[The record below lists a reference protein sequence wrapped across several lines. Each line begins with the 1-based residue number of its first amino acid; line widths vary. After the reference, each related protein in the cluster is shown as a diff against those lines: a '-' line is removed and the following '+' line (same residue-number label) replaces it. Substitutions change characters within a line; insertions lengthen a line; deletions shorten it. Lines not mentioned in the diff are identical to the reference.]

1 MGNLFNA
8 LNGLKTNIFGGGNT
22 GKTTPILRKTAIGIN
37 EESPVAKMEHDPF
50 AYSSIQYPRDLTTN
64 GGIGHYMLFYV
75 NVQDKTKYVY
85 QGGAGEEGGAP
96 GRSTVGGWTEVVTLK
111 KEAVYENK
119 AVGPGGRYTER
130 VQVSPAEYQS
140 EWVQGGSS
148 ETANYFQDKKGRTGV
163 GSTIN
168 TDVKQL
174 MKQRPK
180 GSGISSYHKTTKRI
194 TDSVAIYLPPN
205 VQDTTA
211 ATYTGAATG
220 MMGAAAAGGMDVLKN
235 MQAKDYEAAAS
246 GIVDAAQ
253 AIVGEA
259 ALKAATEIIEIASGS
274 EGTRGLINKAFGQ
287 ADNPYMEVLFDNMN
301 LRTFTY
307 NFTFAPK
314 NKQETEDV
322 QKIIALFRFHMSPEL
337 KGTANRF
344 LTLPSEFDIHYMYQ
358 DKSGQASENDFYNK
372 IATCV
377 CTGVDTNYTPD
388 GVKSFE
394 GGAPTKITMSL
405 AFQETELLTKERVAL
420 GY

>member
-22 GKTTPILRKTAIGIN
+22 GKTTPILRKSAIGIN
-37 EESPVAKMEHDPF
+37 EESPVSKLDHDPY

-85 QGGAGEEGGAP
+85 EGGAGDVGE
-96 GRSTVGGWTEVVTLK
+96 VGGVTTKTQVVTP
-111 KEAVYENK
+111 AVYRSVK
-119 AVGPGGRYTER
+119 TGAFGAVERQLVTPAKFKTITTKGGESGSLFGSKINSDV
-130 VQVSPAEYQS
+130 VQLE
-140 EWVQGGSS
+140 
-148 ETANYFQDKKGRTGV
+148 
-163 GSTIN
+163 
-168 TDVKQL
+168 
-174 MKQRPK
+174 KQRK
-180 GSGISSYHKTTKRI
+180 RGSGLSSFHKTTKRI

-205 VQDTTA
+205 VQDSTTA
-211 ATYTGAATG
+211 GYTGAATG
-220 MMGAAAAGGMDVLKN
+220 IVGAAAAGAFGVARSMGE
-235 MQAKDYEAAAS
+235 KDYEAAAT
-246 GIVDAAQ
+246 GLVDAAK

-259 ALKAATEIIEIASGS
+259 AIKAATEITEAISGA

-287 ADNPYMEVLFDNMN
+287 ADNPYMEVLFDAMN

-307 NFTFAPK
+307 NFTFSPR
-314 NKQETEDV
+314 NREETEDV

-337 KGTANRF
+337 KGAANRF

-358 DKSGQASENDFYNK
+358 DQSGHASENDYYNK

-377 CTGVDTNYTPD
+377 CTGCETNYTPD

-394 GGAPTKITMSL
+394 GGAPVKITMSL
-405 AFQETELLTKERVAL
+405 SFQETELLTKERVAE
-420 GY
+420 GF

>member
-8 LNGLKTNIFGGGNT
+8 LNDLKTNIFGGGNT
-22 GKTTPILRKTAIGIN
+22 GKTTPILRKSAIGIN
-37 EESPVAKMEHDPF
+37 EESPVSKLDHDPF

-85 QGGAGEEGGAP
+85 EGGAGDVGEIGGVEYKTQVVEPATYK
-96 GRSTVGGWTEVVTLK
+96 TVKTGLGTTKRLLVTPTKFKTITKRKGESGSLFGSKINSDVV
-111 KEAVYENK
+111 
-119 AVGPGGRYTER
+119 
-130 VQVSPAEYQS
+130 
-140 EWVQGGSS
+140 
-148 ETANYFQDKKGRTGV
+148 
-163 GSTIN
+163 
-168 TDVKQL
+168 QL
-174 MKQRPK
+174 EKQRK
-180 GSGISSYHKTTKRI
+180 RGSGLSSFHKTTKRI

-205 VQDTTA
+205 VVDSTTA
-211 ATYTGAATG
+211 GYTGAATG
-220 MMGAAAAGGMDVLKN
+220 IVGAAAAGAFGVARSMGE
-235 MQAKDYEAAAS
+235 KDYEAAAN
-246 GIVDAAQ
+246 GLVGAAK

-259 ALKAATEIIEIASGS
+259 AIKAATEITEAISGA

-287 ADNPYMEVLFDNMN
+287 ADNPYMEVLFDAMN

-314 NKQETEDV
+314 NREETEDV

-337 KGTANRF
+337 KGAANRF

-358 DKSGQASENDFYNK
+358 DQSGQASENDYYNK

-377 CTGVDTNYTPD
+377 CTACETNYTPD

-394 GGAPTKITMSL
+394 GGAPVKITMSL
-405 AFQETELLTKERVAL
+405 SFQETELLTKERVAE
-420 GY
+420 GF

>member
-37 EESPVAKMEHDPF
+37 EESPVSKLEHDPF

-85 QGGAGEEGGAP
+85 EGGAGDEG
-96 GRSTVGGWTEVVTLK
+96 TVGGVTEVVTLK
-111 KEAVYENK
+111 E
-119 AVGPGGRYTER
+119 
-130 VQVSPAEYQS
+130 PAEYFGSGADRIQVKPAVYQS
-140 EWVQGGSS
+140 EFVEGGSNAR
-148 ETANYFQDKKGRTGV
+148 ANYFADKQGREGL

-168 TDVKQL
+168 ADVVQL
-174 MKQRPK
+174 EKQRVRD
-180 GSGISSYHKTTKRI
+180 SSNSSSMASYRKTTKRI

-205 VQDTTA
+205 VQDTTTA
-211 ATYTGAATG
+211 AYTGAATG
-220 MMGAAAAGGMDVLKN
+220 VVGAAAAGAFNVIEN
-235 MQAKDYEAAAS
+235 MGKKDYEAAAA
-246 GIVDAAQ
+246 GIVSAAQ
-253 AIVGEA
+253 SIVGEA
-259 ALKAATEIIEIASGS
+259 AIRATAEITEAISGA
-274 EGTRGLINKAFGQ
+274 EGTRGLLNKAFGQ
-287 ADNPYMEVLFDNMN
+287 ADNPYMEVLFDKMQ

-307 NFTFAPK
+307 NFTFSPK
-314 NKQETEDV
+314 NREETEDV
-322 QKIIALFRFHMSPEL
+322 QKIIQLFRFHMSPEL
-337 KGTANRF
+337 KGKNNRF

-358 DKSGQASENDFYNK
+358 DKAGQASENDYYNK

-377 CTGVDTNYTPD
+377 CTGCDVNYTPD

-405 AFQETELLTKERVAL
+405 AFQETELLTKERVAE
-420 GY
+420 GF

>member
-37 EESPVAKMEHDPF
+37 EESPVSKLEHDPF

-85 QGGAGEEGGAP
+85 EGGAGDEG
-96 GRSTVGGWTEVVTLK
+96 TVGGVTEVVTLK
-111 KEAVYENK
+111 E
-119 AVGPGGRYTER
+119 
-130 VQVSPAEYQS
+130 PAEYFGQGVNRIEVKPAVYQS
-140 EWVQGGSS
+140 EFVEGGSDAR
-148 ETANYFQDKKGRTGV
+148 ANYFADKQGREGL

-168 TDVKQL
+168 ADVVQL
-174 MKQRPK
+174 EKQRPR
-180 GSGISSYHKTTKRI
+180 GSGMSSYHKTTKRI

-205 VQDTTA
+205 VQDTTTA
-211 ATYTGAATG
+211 SYTGAATG
-220 MMGAAAAGGMDVLKN
+220 IVGAAAAGAFGVIESMGK
-235 MQAKDYEAAAS
+235 KDYEAAAS
-246 GIVDAAQ
+246 GLVDAAK
-253 AIVGEA
+253 AIVGEGA
-259 ALKAATEIIEIASGS
+259 IKAATEITEAISGA

-287 ADNPYMEVLFDNMN
+287 ADNPYMEVLFDAMQ

-307 NFTFAPK
+307 NFTFSPK
-314 NKQETEDV
+314 NREETEDV
-322 QKIIALFRFHMSPEL
+322 QKIIQLFRFHMSPEL
-337 KGTANRF
+337 KGAANRF

-358 DKSGQASENDFYNK
+358 AQDGQASENDYYNK

-377 CTGVDTNYTPD
+377 CTGCDVNYTPD

-394 GGAPTKITMSL
+394 GGAPTKITMTLS
-405 AFQETELLTKERVAL
+405 FQETELLTKERIAL
-420 GY
+420 GF

>member
-22 GKTTPILRKTAIGIN
+22 GKTTPILRKSAIGIN
-37 EESPVAKMEHDPF
+37 EESPVSKLDHDPY

-85 QGGAGEEGGAP
+85 EGGAGEVGE
-96 GRSTVGGWTEVVTLK
+96 VGGVTTKTQL
-111 KEAVYENK
+111 
-119 AVGPGGRYTER
+119 
-130 VQVSPAEYQS
+130 VSPAVYKDVPTSPFTS
-140 EWVQGGSS
+140 ERQLVTPAKFKTITTKRKGESGSLFGSEINSDVVQL
-148 ETANYFQDKKGRTGV
+148 E
-163 GSTIN
+163 
-168 TDVKQL
+168 
-174 MKQRPK
+174 KQRK
-180 GSGISSYHKTTKRI
+180 RGSGLSSFHKTTRRI

-205 VQDTTA
+205 VQDSTTA
-211 ATYTGAATG
+211 GYTGAATG
-220 MMGAAAAGGMDVLKN
+220 IVGAAAAGAFGVARSMGE
-235 MQAKDYEAAAS
+235 KDYEAAAT
-246 GIVDAAQ
+246 GLVDAAK

-259 ALKAATEIIEIASGS
+259 AIKAATEITEAISGA

-287 ADNPYMEVLFDNMN
+287 ADNPYMEVLFDAMN

-307 NFTFAPK
+307 NFTFSPR
-314 NKQETEDV
+314 NREETEDV

-337 KGTANRF
+337 KGAANRF

-358 DKSGQASENDFYNK
+358 DQSGHASENDYYNK

-377 CTGVDTNYTPD
+377 CTACETNYTPD

-394 GGAPTKITMSL
+394 GGAPVKITMSL
-405 AFQETELLTKERVAL
+405 SFQETELLTKERVAE
-420 GY
+420 GF

>member
-22 GKTTPILRKTAIGIN
+22 GKTTPILRKHAIGIN
-37 EESPVAKMEHDPF
+37 EESPVSKLEHDPF

-85 QGGAGEEGGAP
+85 EGGAGDEGK
-96 GRSTVGGWTEVVTLK
+96 VGGVTEVVTLK
-111 KEAVYENK
+111 EPAVYNEAEYFGSGANAIK
-119 AVGPGGRYTER
+119 VKERTIKTPAV
-130 VQVSPAEYQS
+130 YQS
-140 EWVQGGSS
+140 EFVEGGSDAR
-148 ETANYFQDKKGRTGV
+148 ANYFADKQGREGL

-168 TDVKQL
+168 ADVVQL
-174 MKQRPK
+174 EKQRPR
-180 GSGISSYHKTTKRI
+180 GSGMSSYHKTTKRI

-205 VQDTTA
+205 VQDTTSA
-211 ATYTGAATG
+211 SYTGAATG
-220 MMGAAAAGGMDVLKN
+220 IVGAAAAGGFDVIKN
-235 MQAKDYEAAAS
+235 LGKKDYEAAAT
-246 GIVDAAQ
+246 GLVDAAK
-253 AIVGEA
+253 AIVGEGA
-259 ALKAATEIIEIASGS
+259 IKAATEITEAISGS

-287 ADNPYMEVLFDNMN
+287 ADNPYMEVLFDAMN

-314 NKQETEDV
+314 NHEETHDV
-322 QKIIALFRFHMSPEL
+322 QKIIQLFRFHMSPEL
-337 KGTANRF
+337 KGVSNRF

-358 DKSGQASENDFYNK
+358 DKAGQASENDYYNK

-377 CTGVDTNYTPD
+377 CTGCDVNYTPD

-394 GGAPTKITMSL
+394 GGAPTKITMTLS
-405 AFQETELLTKERVAL
+405 FQETELLTKERIAL